1 MNKENTK
8 VLVVDDDVNV
18 TKSFTRIFQKK
29 GYETDNATTGE
40 EAILKAK
47 AKFYDVT
54 LIDIRLGDMNGNEL
68 LSKLDSHGRNM
79 IKIILTGSV
88 TTEPVDIEKADAYLL
103 KPVNPQDLLSIIE
116 KKIEK

>member
-54 LIDIRLGDMNGNEL
+54 LIDIRLGD
-68 LSKLDSHGRNM
+68 
-79 IKIILTGSV
+79 
-88 TTEPVDIEKADAYLL
+88 
-103 KPVNPQDLLSIIE
+103 
-116 KKIEK
+116 